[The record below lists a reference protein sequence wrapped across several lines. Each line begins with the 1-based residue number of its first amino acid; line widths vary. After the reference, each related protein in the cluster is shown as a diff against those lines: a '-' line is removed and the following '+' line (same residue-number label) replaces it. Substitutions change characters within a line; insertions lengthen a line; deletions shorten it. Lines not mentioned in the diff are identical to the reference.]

1 MHPGIPQR
9 AGTNSNAHCCEPISS
24 GKILDLN
31 QLHFPEHT
39 IDVIVAMEL
48 LQYIRDVLAL
58 VQRCAAGTPN
68 LIVSCPLAAVG
79 NDIEVGRAQGCF
91 NDFDEDAMI
100 DMPTAAGRQ
109 ITTCQPMVE
118 YKIFVCQRDI
128 RKSS

>member
-1 MHPGIPQR
+1 
-9 AGTNSNAHCCEPISS
+9 
-24 GKILDLN
+24 
-31 QLHFPEHT
+31 
-39 IDVIVAMEL
+39 
-48 LQYIRDVLAL
+48 
-58 VQRCAAGTPN
+58 
-68 LIVSCPLAAVG
+68 LIVNYPLEAVG
-79 NDIEVGRAQGCF
+79 NDIEAGRAQGCF